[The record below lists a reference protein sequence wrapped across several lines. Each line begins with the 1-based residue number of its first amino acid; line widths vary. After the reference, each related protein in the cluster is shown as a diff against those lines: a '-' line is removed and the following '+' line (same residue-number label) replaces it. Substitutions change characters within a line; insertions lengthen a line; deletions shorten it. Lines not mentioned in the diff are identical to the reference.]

1 MISYRINAPE
11 RSAFW
16 TGGLLLAVGTTV
28 VAGYAVRHLRG
39 EADSSSPVQLTPA
52 AFRVQEPSAATPLPV
67 RVEVNALHRQP
78 ASRDV
83 IHALFADGAVAM
95 PPSRTLAP
103 GTPHAEE
110 EPDWFLWARMDGKQ
124 LPVRVVS
131 RSSPPAGEVRACAT
145 YVPEGVAVL
154 LANPGP
160 YPLTLEVR
168 VRLPRGVFR
177 IERLTFPSEPAPGA
191 VLQPV
196 RQDAREPAVHPAAR
210 LERLQGKDLS
220 TSAEVVKP
228 AYLEPGGVCLLRYT
242 DQVQEVAHAWRE
254 THQHLHALA
263 RTNPAAA
270 RRIRRMLQEGRLN
283 TASLYSGPARRASRR
298 LSALHRMLLATAQA
312 QSVQANLLARN
323 AIPNTTGIPL
333 MGSLER
339 LADALSETSAVLL
352 GLVPRIAILPE
363 TAGLMV
369 LAHRQDPMQTTT
381 VRVQVSLTNAGSKT
395 VRTIRIGVDPG
406 ALPPGITCE
415 PHDPVFFEMLSPGQT
430 ARAIFRM
437 TGPGVASCPQ
447 NRYVGDITY
456 RIPDAPAHLRLRAW

>member
-11 RSAFW
+11 RSALW

-28 VAGYAVRHLRG
+28 VAGCAVHHLRG
-39 EADSSSPVQLTPA
+39 KATQDPVVQLTPA
-52 AFRVQEPSAATPLPV
+52 AWHVQEPSTTTPLSARIAV
-67 RVEVNALHRQP
+67 DALNRQP
-78 ASRDV
+78 ANRDA

-95 PPSRTLAP
+95 PPSRTLASGIPIP
-103 GTPHAEE
+103 GEQ
-110 EPDWFLWARMDGKQ
+110 PDWFLWARMDGKQ
-124 LPVRVVS
+124 LPVRVMP
-131 RSSPPAGEVRACAT
+131 RSSLSVEEVRACAT
-145 YVPEGVAVL
+145 YAPGGVAVL

-160 YPLTLEVR
+160 HPLALEVR

-177 IERLTFPSEPAPGA
+177 IERLTFSPEPAPGA
-191 VLQPV
+191 GLQPV
-196 RQDAREPAVHPAAR
+196 WQDAREPAVRPMAR
-210 LERLQGKDLS
+210 LERLQGKDLG
-220 TSAEVVKP
+220 TPIEVVKP
-228 AYLEPGGVCLLRYT
+228 AYLEPGEVCLLRYT

-254 THQHLHALA
+254 IHQHLHALA

-283 TASLYSGPARRASRR
+283 PATLYSGPARRASRR
-298 LSALHRMLLATAQA
+298 LPALHRMLLATAQA
-312 QSVQANLLARN
+312 LSVQANMLARN
-323 AIPNTTGIPL
+323 AIPDTTGTPL

-352 GLVPRIAILPE
+352 GLVPRIAVLPE
-363 TAGLMV
+363 IVGTTMPARGQATMEATA
-369 LAHRQDPMQTTT
+369 

-395 VRTIRIGVDPG
+395 VRMIKIGVDPG
-406 ALPPGITCE
+406 ALPPGITCD
-415 PHDPVFFEMLSPGQT
+415 PHDPVFFETLSPGQT

-437 TGPGVASCPQ
+437 TGPGVATCPQ